1 MQGKKIY
8 IVKRPSGVFYSEELI
23 PKAGG
28 NVFRLVRMAA
38 VRALEL
44 SMGKPSLIENALTD
58 KVATIA
64 LEEIAQGKITY
75 VPKKKSSKN
84 EAENEPEP
92 EPVVALG

>member
-1 MQGKKIY
+1 MLDKKKNV
-8 IVKRPSGVFYSEELI
+8 VKRPTEVFCTEALI
-23 PKAGG
+23 SQSGG